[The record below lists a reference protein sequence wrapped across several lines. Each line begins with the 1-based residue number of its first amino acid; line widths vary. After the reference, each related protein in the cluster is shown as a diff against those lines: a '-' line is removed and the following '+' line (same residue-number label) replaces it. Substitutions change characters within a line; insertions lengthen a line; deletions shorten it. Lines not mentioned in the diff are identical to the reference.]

1 MQALALLAFLL
12 VAANLAVAQ
21 QLSPAEREILMLQ
34 DQRSLGDGKLVS
46 HLSNADPRLRS
57 RAAMA
62 LANLQDTSTVQA
74 VLPLLKD
81 PEAIVRESAAFA
93 LGQIGSNAAQDSL
106 LTQLKIETN
115 PDVLVR
121 ILEALGK
128 VGGGRALYEVAEY
141 KPSTADSSSLRAEAA
156 ISIARFALRG
166 LKNERSIWRCF
177 DLAGDPDSK
186 VRWSALYA
194 LWRVAPHGLIDV
206 EIAKREG
213 ELSKLVSDPDPDVR
227 ANLLTLL
234 GRSQSSYAL
243 EILRKALGQERL
255 RPEWRVQVQLVR
267 ALAAHVPDNPE
278 LLRDL
283 VQFLNSSSDHV
294 KMAALIALSGLPKE
308 IVQTSPDTALLKP
321 LLLRLA
327 SSSAEPAEMT
337 RGEAS
342 VALAKLFPDDFVRS
356 ASQLEQGM
364 TQRQRTKI
372 LEGLS
377 FIPTGRS
384 LAIIMNALEDSS
396 ARVAM
401 AGWDFI
407 RRFLTPSTLARMRSG
422 DPSWED
428 ARRALYRKSVSALQ
442 RGDMG
447 ITHLVSN
454 ALGDTT
460 YFALFKDSG
469 QSDTLILAL
478 LAAYGRLASPDDV
491 EAMQS
496 AVAAMG
502 ELGDARFVPVLEKAL
517 QDPDKTVATFAAA
530 ALKKITQQDYSA
542 RIPRATKAL
551 HTDYDWELFESLRP
565 AHTATLRTSKGVIK
579 VELRKNGAPF
589 TVLSFV
595 RLARRG
601 FYSGLTFHRVVP
613 NFVIQ
618 GGDPRGDGWGGPGY
632 AIRSEFSLAR
642 FDRGAV
648 GIASAGKDTEGCQFF
663 ITHSPVPHLDGRYTV
678 FAVVVEGQDV
688 VDRIQ
693 VGDTITEI
701 TVD

>member
-1 MQALALLAFLL
+1 
-12 VAANLAVAQ
+12 
-21 QLSPAEREILMLQ
+21 MLQ
-34 DQRSLGDGKLVS
+34 DQRSLGDGKLRLY
-46 HLSNADPRLRS
+46 LSNADPGIRS

-62 LANLQDTSTVQA
+62 LANLQDTSTTPA

-81 PEAIVRESAAFA
+81 PAAIVRASAAFA

-106 LTQLKIETN
+106 LGQLKIETDT
-115 PDVLVR
+115 DVLAR

-128 VGGGRALYEVAEY
+128 VGRERALYEVAEY
-141 KPSTADSSSLRAEAA
+141 TPSTADSTSLRAEAA

-177 DLAGDPDSK
+177 DLAGNPDPR

-194 LWRVAPHGLIDV
+194 LWRAAPHGLIDV

-213 ELSKLVSDPDPDVR
+213 DLSKLVADPDPDVR

-234 GRSQSSYAL
+234 GRSQSGYAL
-243 EILRKALGQERL
+243 EILRKALTQERL

-267 ALAAHVPDNPE
+267 AVAARVPDNPE
-278 LLRDL
+278 LLSDL
-283 VQFLNSSSDHV
+283 VPFLNSTNDHV
-294 KMAALIALSGLPKE
+294 KIAALLAFSALPKE

-327 SSSAEPAEMT
+327 SSSTEPAEMT
-337 RGEAS
+337 RGEAC
-342 VALAKLFPDDFVRS
+342 VAVARLFPDDFVRNTP
-356 ASQLEQGM
+356 QLEQSV

-377 FIPTGRS
+377 YIPTGRS

-396 ARVAM
+396 IRVAM

-407 RRFLTPSTLARMRSG
+407 RRFLTPSTLALMRSG

-428 ARRALYRKSVSALQ
+428 ARNALYRKSVSALQ

-460 YFALFKDSG
+460 YFGLFRDSG
-469 QSDTLILAL
+469 QSDSLVLAL
-478 LAAYGRLASPDDV
+478 LAAYGHLASPDDV

-496 AVAAMG
+496 AVASMG
-502 ELGDARFVPVLEKAL
+502 EIGDARFIPVLEKAL

-530 ALKKITQQDYSA
+530 ALRKITRRDYSA
-542 RIPRATKAL
+542 RIPMATKAL
-551 HTDYDWELFESLRP
+551 HTDYDWALFESLRT
-565 AHTATLRTSKGVIK
+565 AHTATLKTSKGIIK
-579 VELRKNGAPF
+579 VELRKNDAPF

-595 RLARRG
+595 RLAKKG
-601 FYSGLTFHRVVP
+601 FYNGLTFHRVVP

-632 AIRSEFSLAR
+632 AIRSEFSFAH
-642 FDRGAV
+642 FGRGAV

-663 ITHSPVPHLDGRYTV
+663 ITHSPAPHLDGRYTV

-693 VGDTITEI
+693 LGDTITEI
-701 TVD
+701 TLE